1 MAPLKA
7 ILWDVDGTLADTERD
22 GHRVAFNQA
31 FAESDLP
38 WNWTPEL
45 YGHLLQVTG
54 GKERIR
60 FFIEQYFPLLAPPEG
75 LDAFIAHLHK
85 RKTHFYLSLLAS
97 GGIPLRPGVQ
107 RLIQTIHASGLKQAI
122 VTTTTPD
129 NVTALIGSTLGES
142 ALQWFDC
149 IAAGDIVPHK
159 KPAPDIYVY
168 ALQQLNLKPED
179 CLALE
184 DSENGYQAAISAGI
198 PVLITVN
205 DYTQEQ
211 LFPHALAVLDQLG
224 EPEQAFKV
232 LQGNAEQANYVTVE
246 LLNKLASRT

>member
-1 MAPLKA
+1 MATLKA
-7 ILWDVDGTLADTERD
+7 VLWDVDGTLADTELD
-22 GHRVAFNQA
+22 GHRVAFNEA
-31 FAESDLP
+31 FAEADLP

-60 FFIEQYFPLLAPPEG
+60 FFIDQYFPLLEPPEG
-75 LDAFIAHLHK
+75 LDAFVAHLHK
-85 RKTHFYLSLLAS
+85 RKTHFYLSLLGS

-107 RLIQTIHASGLKQAI
+107 RLIQAIHDSGVKQAI

-129 NVTALIGSTLGES
+129 NVTALIRSTLGES

-159 KPAPDIYVY
+159 KPAPDIYFY
-168 ALQQLNLKPED
+168 ALQQLNLKAED
-179 CLALE
+179 CIAIE
-184 DSENGYQAAISAGI
+184 DSENGYQSAIAANL

-205 DYTQEQ
+205 EYTHMQT
-211 LFPHALAVLDQLG
+211 FPNAVAVLDNLG
-224 EPEQAFKV
+224 EPDQAFKT
-232 LQGNAEQANYVTVE
+232 LQGNTGQATYVTVE
-246 LLNKLASRT
+246 LLNNMV